1 MARLELP
8 GGCPFVLINS
18 IAENEL
24 ITMAVVGAK
33 ALALPSFFID
43 KSNFYL
49 IFIDLSGQ
57 GDSDADI

>member
-8 GGCPFVLINS
+8 SGCPFVLINS

-43 KSNFYL
+43 KSNFYF
-49 IFIDLSGQ
+49 IFIDLSG
-57 GDSDADI
+57 